1 MKYSK
6 LHAVLFSFLGCC
18 HIRSAKCLELDH
30 IDTVGAA
37 FDFIIV
43 GGGAAGFVVANRLT
57 ENPAV
62 KVLVVEHGYLE
73 NNASLLIPQNENFYN
88 FEAIQHDED
97 IRHLFYSFPI
107 APLEKLGNATYP
119 INVASTVGGGSVI
132 NGMYLNRGSRA
143 DYDAWERLGSKGWN
157 WDGLFPYFIKSS
169 NFTPPERSA
178 AEQFGF
184 SWDESAWGVQGPVHS
199 SLPPWEW
206 AHQKA
211 FRTAFTEMKDRSISF
226 QEEAN
231 GGTNVGVVWT
241 PNSQDPATQTR
252 SSAKTAYYDPVSGR
266 ANLLLLTGTKV
277 ERVSFDGKKA
287 SAVQLKSRRDSEG
300 KTISVNAKRE
310 VIIAAGPIFSPNLLH
325 KSGVG
330 PRKMLEE
337 ARIEVI
343 HDLPGVGL
351 NFQDT
356 PTVAMKWNLSKSQE
370 PGPQDLITNRTFYEE
385 AKRQYDL
392 NHTGPLIQA
401 HGNNAAFLS
410 LSQMTH
416 DAANILANISEQD
429 ASSYLPSAYE
439 ATSRSGFAAQLK
451 ILLEQLGSSESA
463 VMEFPF
469 NGAGGNIIN
478 LLQKPLSRGTITLN
492 ISDPELGPLVNYNTL
507 ANPADR
513 LLIEAMVNFT
523 REFFDTPTMKTLG
536 PEEVSPGMENSDVL
550 AALIDKH
557 ALLPTCSHQS
567 GACSMMP
574 LELGGVVND
583 QLLVYGI
590 ERLSVVDSS
599 IIPLLPS
606 ARLVHTV
613 YAVAEKAAD
622 LIKARHGV

>member
-1 MKYSK
+1 MKTSR
-6 LHAVLFSFLGCC
+6 LNAVLFSFLGFCY
-18 HIRSAKCLELDH
+18 IRFARCLELDH
-30 IDTVGAA
+30 LDGVETA

-43 GGGAAGFVVANRLT
+43 GGGAAGLVVANRLT

-62 KVLVVEHGYLE
+62 NVLVVEHGHLE
-73 NNASLLIPQNENFYN
+73 HNASFLIPQNENFYS
-88 FEAIQHDED
+88 FDAIQHEEH
-97 IRHLFYSFPI
+97 IKRLFYSFPT
-107 APLEKLGNATYP
+107 APLESLGNAVYP

-132 NGMYLNRGSRA
+132 NGMYLNRGSRD
-143 DYDAWERLGSKGWN
+143 DYNAWEKLGNKGWN

-169 NFTPPERSA
+169 SFTPPETSVA
-178 AEQFGF
+178 QDFGF
-184 SWDESAWGVQGPVHS
+184 TWDESAWGVNGPVRS

-206 AHQKA
+206 SHQKA
-211 FRTAFTEMKDRSISF
+211 FRKAFSEMKDRIISF
-226 QEEAN
+226 PQEAN

-241 PNSQDPATQTR
+241 PNSQDAASQAR
-252 SSAKTAYYDPVSGR
+252 SSAKTAYYDPVR
-266 ANLLLLTGTKV
+266 RRPNLLLLTGTKV
-277 ERVSFDGKKA
+277 ERVSFDGNRA
-287 SAVQLKSRRDSEG
+287 TGVQLKSHQDSQGEMVAV
-300 KTISVNAKRE
+300 SAKLE
-310 VIIAAGPIFSPNLLH
+310 VIVAAGPIFSPSLLH
-325 KSGVG
+325 RSGVG

-337 ARIEVI
+337 AGINVVHE
-343 HDLPGVGL
+343 LPGVGL

-356 PTVAMKWNLSKSQE
+356 PTVAMKWMLTKSRD
-370 PGPQDLITNRTFYEE
+370 PGPLDLITNRTFYNE
-385 AKRQYDL
+385 AKQQYDL
-392 NHTGPLIQA
+392 NRTGPLIQA

-416 DAANILANISEQD
+416 QAANILANISEQD
-429 ASSYLPSAYE
+429 PSSYLPETYE
-439 ATSRSGFAAQLK
+439 ATSRSGFAAQVK
-451 ILLEQLGSSESA
+451 ILLEQLRSNESA

-513 LLIEAMVNFT
+513 LLIQEMVNFT
-523 REFFDTPTMKTLG
+523 RQYFDTPTMKTLG
-536 PEEVSPGMENSDVL
+536 PEEVSPGTENSDII
-550 AALIDKH
+550 AALIERH

-583 QLLVYGI
+583 QLFVYGV

-599 IIPLLPS
+599 IFPLLPS